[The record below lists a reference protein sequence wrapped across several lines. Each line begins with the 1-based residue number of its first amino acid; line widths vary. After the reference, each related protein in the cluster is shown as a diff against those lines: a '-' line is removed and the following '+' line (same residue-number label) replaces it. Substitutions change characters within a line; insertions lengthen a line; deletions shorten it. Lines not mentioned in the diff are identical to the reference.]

1 MLPADLFQYCQT
13 NHLIDGVI
21 GREEPLSTT
30 AAANLGAA
38 GEPMPMAAA
47 SGSAGGRSHTK

>member
-21 GREEPLSTT
+21 GREEPASPT
-30 AAANLGAA
+30 AASLGAA
-38 GEPMPMAAA
+38 GGPIPMGAT
-47 SGSAGGRSHTK
+47 SGDAGGSQTK